1 MTTTIISEIKENRK
15 ADRAIKAAVREF
27 GVEVKALADNRQTF
41 VMGKLQAEIERLRPM
56 ADRLL
61 HGER

>member
-27 GVEVKALADNRQTF
+27 GVEVKALADNRQNF

>member
-1 MTTTIISEIKENRK
+1 MTTTSEIKANRR
-15 ADRAIKAAVREF
+15 ADRAIKAVVQAV
-27 GVEVKALADNRQTF
+27 GVEVKALADNRQNV
-41 VMGKLQAEIERLRPM
+41 VMGKLQAEIDRLRPM